1 MVFLNLYNY
10 QSNNLTLIQLSVI
23 IMIIIVGREWQR
35 MVKRLMQ
42 VLLMTVLVFT
52 FSGFSSSAEQTTTSS
67 EVTPQ
72 ACFFVPPCDWTTI
85 GF

>member
-1 MVFLNLYNY
+1 
-10 QSNNLTLIQLSVI
+10 
-23 IMIIIVGREWQR
+23 